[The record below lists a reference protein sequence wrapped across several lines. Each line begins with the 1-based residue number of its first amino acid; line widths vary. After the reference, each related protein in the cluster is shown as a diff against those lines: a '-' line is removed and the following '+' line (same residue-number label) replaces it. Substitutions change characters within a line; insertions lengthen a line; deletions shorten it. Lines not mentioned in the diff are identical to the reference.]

1 VKVSNYLNRLANLK
15 LSQKHRRKLMQK
27 KTATKPTTKTST
39 ATHKATKPSQ
49 AETEKQQVAQAKQ
62 DSLVE
67 VEMPELNT
75 ETETSPE
82 AGSSWLEP
90 VGTAKAIEPV
100 VTEDGTVVP
109 YEQLATSN

>member
-1 VKVSNYLNRLANLK
+1 
-15 LSQKHRRKLMQK
+15 MQK
-27 KTATKPTTKTST
+27 KTAAKPTTRTST
-39 ATHKATKPSQ
+39 ATRKVAKPTQ
-49 AETEKQQVAQAKQ
+49 TETEKQQVAQAKQ
-62 DSLVE
+62 NDLVKR
-67 VEMPELNT
+67 EMSELNA
-75 ETETSPE
+75 ETDTNPE